1 MDPAGAYRDNA
12 DMQDAHNHYDEVGQV
27 GQGPYFNMQNLD
39 PRLNGLIDHDMAN
52 IHLGGTDGVSP
63 SQSYGGDVGSE
74 VLAPSKSKSAVRA
87 KKGKKA
93 QVTHAKGPDP
103 EVTSEEDEEDEEED
117 EEDEEDEEEEDDF
130 ESESEEDYEEPV
142 IRKKSRS
149 STKLKLSTPKS
160 QKSTPKSSARSSK
173 TARRSTGTKTKDALP
188 FNRQRRAPK
197 NGITD
202 SRPIPRRYDECDEA
216 DKALL
221 DMRDEENKTWK
232 EIRAMWE
239 ELTGQKT
246 GTSTLPNRYE

>member
-1 MDPAGAYRDNA
+1 
-12 DMQDAHNHYDEVGQV
+12 MQDVGNHYDEVGHI

-39 PRLNGLIDHDMAN
+39 PRLSNILDRDRAN
-52 IHLGGTDGVSP
+52 IHLGGADGISP
-63 SQSYGGDVGSE
+63 TEAYGEQMGSE
-74 VLAPSKSKSAVRA
+74 VLTPSKSKSATRA

-93 QVTHAKGPDP
+93 QIAEAEDPDP
-103 EVTSEEDEEDEEED
+103 EVPCEEDDEEEG
-117 EEDEEDEEEEDDF
+117 DDF
-130 ESESEEDYEEPV
+130 ESEDEDQEDYEEPV
-142 IRKKSRS
+142 VRKKHRPA
-149 STKLKLSTPKS
+149 TKLKLSTPKS
-160 QKSTPKSSARSSK
+160 HKGTPKSSARSSK
-173 TARRSTGTKTKDALP
+173 TARRSGGTKTKDALP

-202 SRPIPRRYDECDEA
+202 SRPIPRSYDECDEA

-221 DMRDEENKTWK
+221 DMRDKEKKTWK